1 MKSLVIY
8 FSHTGENYAKYG
20 IKNITEGNTE
30 VIAKKLLVFVM
41 LIYLKQ
47 KVKNLTLI
55 TIGSAVTTLKNNG
68 NITFAQH

>member
-30 VIAKKLLVFVM
+30 VIAKKIASICDADLFKAESEKP
-41 LIYLKQ
+41 YPYNYRECCDYAKE
-47 KVKNLTLI
+47 
-55 TIGSAVTTLKNNG
+55 
-68 NITFAQH
+68 